1 MNKGV
6 IFITGGAG
14 FIGSHLTDILLKR
27 GYRVRVFD
35 NLSTG
40 KRSNLPLENPLVHLI
55 EGDIAD
61 AVAVAQAM
69 NGCNAVVHLA
79 AVASVQAS
87 VEDPISTHRSNFVG
101 TLNVCEA
108 MLQLKISRIIF
119 ASSAAVYGG
128 NGEGKAICEDTPKS
142 PLTPYASDKLASE
155 HYIDFYTRQHAF
167 ESAIFRFFN
176 VFGPR
181 QDPASPYSGVISI
194 FADRA
199 QKNLPIT
206 VFGDGE
212 QTRDFVYIDDL
223 VQILVQSLEAPKVNS
238 SPINVGMNHSTT
250 LNQLI
255 ATIREITK
263 YSLGVIYAPARTG
276 DIRHSLADNKKLA
289 KHYEIKNKTSL
300 KSGLEKLLAH
310 SSDH

>member
-6 IFITGGAG
+6 IFISGGAG

-40 KRSNLPLENPLVHLI
+40 KRSNLPLENPLVQLI
-55 EGDIAD
+55 EGNIAD
-61 AVAVAQAM
+61 PVAVAQAM
-69 NGCNAVVHLA
+69 NGCTAVVHLA

-87 VEDPISTHRSNFVG
+87 VDDPINTHQSNFVG

-108 MLQLKISRIIF
+108 MRQLKISRILF

-128 NGEGKAICEDTPKS
+128 NGEGQAIGEDTPKS

-155 HYIDFYTRQHAF
+155 YYIDFYRRQHAF

-176 VFGPR
+176 IFGPR

-194 FADRA
+194 FADRV

-212 QTRDFVYIDDL
+212 QTRDFVYVEDL
-223 VQILVQSLEAPKVNS
+223 VQILVQALEAPMVDS
-238 SPINVGMNHSTT
+238 CPINIGMNHSTT

-255 ATIREITK
+255 AALCEITK
-263 YSLGVIYAPARTG
+263 FSPAVVYAPARTG
-276 DIRHSLADNKKLA
+276 DIRHSLANNKKLA
-289 KHYEIKNKTSL
+289 THYKVENKTSL

-310 SSDH
+310 STEH

>member
-40 KRSNLPLENPLVHLI
+40 KRSNLPLENPLVQLI

-61 AVAVAQAM
+61 PVAVAQAM
-69 NGCNAVVHLA
+69 NGCTAVVHLA

-87 VEDPISTHRSNFVG
+87 VDDPINTHQSNFLG

-108 MLQLKISRIIF
+108 MRQLKISRILF

-128 NGEGKAICEDTPKS
+128 NGEGKAIAEDTPKS

-155 HYIDFYTRQHAF
+155 YYIDFYRRHHAF

-176 VFGPR
+176 IFGPR

-194 FADRA
+194 FADRV

-212 QTRDFVYIDDL
+212 QTRDFVYVDDL
-223 VQILVQSLEAPKVNS
+223 VQILVQALEAAIVDAG
-238 SPINVGMNHSTT
+238 PINVGFNKSTT
-250 LNQLI
+250 INQLI
-255 ATIREITK
+255 NVLSEINK
-263 YSLGVIYAPARTG
+263 SSPNVIYAPARAG
-276 DIRHSLADNKKLA
+276 DIRHSLANNTKLTS
-289 KHYEIKNKTSL
+289 HYKIVNKTSL
-300 KSGLEKLLAH
+300 RTGLTKLIEYPIKS
-310 SSDH
+310 